1 MGAGPLVLDAATAA
15 DLMVP
20 SLVSIEAEATA
31 AEAIDL
37 LIGKGI
43 SAAPVIDEAGRA
55 VGVLSRSD
63 LLVHERE
70 RARRAVPDYYLHADL
85 AQGGSGAAARRR
97 QADDGVCA
105 SDLMTPVVFA
115 VAPDAPA
122 SRVINDMLALKVH
135 RLFVSDREGVL
146 VGVIS
151 ALDVLQHLRPTS
163 PLPPRSSG

>member
-1 MGAGPLVLDAATAA
+1 MAAGPLVLDAATAT

-20 SLVSIEAEATA
+20 SLVSIEAEATV

-63 LLVHERE
+63 LLVHNRE
-70 RARRAVPDYYLHADL
+70 RRRRAVPDYYLHADL
-85 AQGGSGAAARRR
+85 TQGGNRAAAGRRD
-97 QADDGVCA
+97 ADDGACA

-115 VAPDAPA
+115 VAPDTPA
-122 SRVINDMLALKVH
+122 SRVIGDMLALKVH
-135 RLFVSDREGVL
+135 RLFVSDRDGVL

-151 ALDVLQHLRPTS
+151 ALDVLQHLRPLS
-163 PLPPRSSG
+163 PLPPGPPG